1 MYNKQSLVVI
11 MTLFSLMTASAAS
24 SYVVQ
29 GERDTARILKNSKNQ
44 NVKRSKKGK
53 AMKKSKKGGVVTSA
67 PSPPIVTTAPTA
79 PPTLTPTVPPTTAPT
94 APPTITPTVPP
105 TTAPT
110 APPTI
115 TPTVP
120 PTTAPTAPPTLT
132 PTVPPTTAPTAP
144 PTLTPTVPPT
154 TCPTA
159 PSTGTSSPTSIDSIS
174 SRSSPLI
181 IAYSPLTDTPTSED
195 YKELTR
201 ATQKYLEDFFM
212 EFFVKLAIT
221 SLDDFLT
228 VRVKEAFIEGEPVL
242 VTYESNGLFNPDSIF
257 IPVTQEIDNLISDA
271 LGSEDYLTLIQCLST
286 FNPFRGTETTTFSIG

>member
-1 MYNKQSLVVI
+1 MYSEQLLVVI

-79 PPTLTPTVPPTTAPT
+79 PPTLTPTVPPTT
-94 APPTITPTVPP
+94 
-105 TTAPT
+105 
-110 APPTI
+110 
-115 TPTVP
+115 
-120 PTTAPTAPPTLT
+120 
-132 PTVPPTTAPTAP
+132 
-144 PTLTPTVPPT
+144 
-154 TCPTA
+154 CPTA

-181 IAYSPLTDTPTSED
+181 IAYSPLTDTPTTED

-201 ATQKYLEDFFM
+201 ATQKYLEDFLVI
-212 EFFVKLAIT
+212 FFI
-221 SLDDFLT
+221 
-228 VRVKEAFIEGEPVL
+228 
-242 VTYESNGLFNPDSIF
+242 
-257 IPVTQEIDNLISDA
+257 
-271 LGSEDYLTLIQCLST
+271 
-286 FNPFRGTETTTFSIG
+286 